1 MTGMMAWAR
10 DTGPATTGTAVR
22 MLASSADPRAPDS
35 LAALAR
41 EFAAQRSSKLELPL
55 IFCRGRCGELA
66 LPTFIATFEDS
77 TVTPTRMVRA
87 RGGAP
92 RVPKLTAAQAILD
105 RYRDHGVIADST
117 FTIQSAPRGL
127 YYGLWLATRIA
138 EPHLT
143 TWLQSGTASQRT
155 PAPY

>member
-77 TVTPTRMVRA
+77 TVTPERMVKAMEASRT
-87 RGGAP
+87 GPNVNTAP
-92 RVPKLTAAQAILD
+92 
-105 RYRDHGVIADST
+105 
-117 FTIQSAPRGL
+117 
-127 YYGLWLATRIA
+127 
-138 EPHLT
+138 
-143 TWLQSGTASQRT
+143 GTH
-155 PAPY
+155 